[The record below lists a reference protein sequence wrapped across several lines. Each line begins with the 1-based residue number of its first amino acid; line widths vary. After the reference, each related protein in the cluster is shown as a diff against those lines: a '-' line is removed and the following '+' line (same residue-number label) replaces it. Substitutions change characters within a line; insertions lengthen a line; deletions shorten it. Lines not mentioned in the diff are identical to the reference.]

1 MLTSHDRQ
9 IVATL
14 AAATRAGLRALQGTP
29 GDHVAAL
36 KRLDRAQDAAFA
48 FMGDAERPPAA
59 VDDALRA
66 SYAAFNLLSD
76 ALLSAAHEMRELD
89 PDDAD
94 ALAMPEPAAH
104 RAH

>member
-1 MLTSHDRQ
+1 MSTSHDRQ

-14 AAATRAGLRALQGTP
+14 TAATRAGLRALQGTP

-48 FMGDAERPPAA
+48 FMGDAEHPPAA
-59 VDDALRA
+59 VDEALRA
-66 SYAAFNLLSD
+66 SYAAFNLLSE
-76 ALLSAAHEMRELD
+76 ALLSAAREIHEID

-94 ALAMPEPAAH
+94 ALAPSDPSAH